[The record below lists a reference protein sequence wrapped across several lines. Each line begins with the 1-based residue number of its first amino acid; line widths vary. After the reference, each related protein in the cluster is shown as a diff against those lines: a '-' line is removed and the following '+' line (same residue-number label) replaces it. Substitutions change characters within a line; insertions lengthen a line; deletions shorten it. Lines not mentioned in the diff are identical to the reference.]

1 MAIKQM
7 TAGDP
12 AKLIFFFTMPLIA
25 GNIVQQLYGF
35 VDTLLVGRFLGVQAL
50 ASVGCAMALMFLCV
64 SMVIGLTSGMTI
76 YTGQMFGAI
85 RYERVHKSVA
95 ACIVMGMIIA
105 IILGGL
111 GYFYCRDILEY
122 MDTPADVIDGAVAF
136 IEVFFATLPLGM
148 MFILGTQLI
157 RALGD
162 SKAPTIIFS
171 ITLGINI
178 LLEPVYMLWFGWGIP
193 GAAWATVTCQFVGL
207 IMVVYYIWKK
217 IPLLH
222 VRKSDWE
229 LNWYFMYMHIR
240 LALPMAFQSSVIALG
255 IFFVQVALNKLGPAA
270 VASFAAAMRVDSIAM
285 MPMMSFGIAMAAY
298 TAQNYGAQDFDRIRE
313 GVRKCI
319 YMSVAF
325 SILVGIFNA
334 FCGIWIMEAFVGADA
349 VEVIEYG
356 DIYLLINGSTYWILA
371 LLFIYRYT
379 LQGVGQT
386 IVPTIA
392 GIMELIMRAGASIYL
407 ADIWGYTG
415 VCFANP
421 LAWLGSCVP
430 LAIAYYATVYK
441 RKNPGAPLVE

>member
-1 MAIKQM
+1 
-7 TAGDP
+7 
-12 AKLIFFFTMPLIA
+12 
-25 GNIVQQLYGF
+25 
-35 VDTLLVGRFLGVQAL
+35 
-50 ASVGCAMALMFLCV
+50 
-64 SMVIGLTSGMTI
+64 
-76 YTGQMFGAI
+76 
-85 RYERVHKSVA
+85 
-95 ACIVMGMIIA
+95 
-105 IILGGL
+105 
-111 GYFYCRDILEY
+111 
-122 MDTPADVIDGAVAF
+122 
-136 IEVFFATLPLGM
+136 
-148 MFILGTQLI
+148 
-157 RALGD
+157 
-162 SKAPTIIFS
+162 
-171 ITLGINI
+171 
-178 LLEPVYMLWFGWGIP
+178 
-193 GAAWATVTCQFVGL
+193 
-207 IMVVYYIWKK
+207 MVVYYIWKK

>member
-1 MAIKQM
+1 
-7 TAGDP
+7 
-12 AKLIFFFTMPLIA
+12 
-25 GNIVQQLYGF
+25 
-35 VDTLLVGRFLGVQAL
+35 
-50 ASVGCAMALMFLCV
+50 
-64 SMVIGLTSGMTI
+64 
-76 YTGQMFGAI
+76 
-85 RYERVHKSVA
+85 
-95 ACIVMGMIIA
+95 MGMIIA

-193 GAAWATVTCQFVGL
+193 GAAWATVTCQFAGL

-217 IPLLH
+217 IPILH